1 MAGVGVNIGIP
12 TDCCFL
18 LFVVYIIIPVD
29 GTEIYPENEPIHS
42 RPKRDLLKN
51 FVWVWDRVF
60 QLAHDAFSFFKYRV
74 FKYTDKSPYLIAPTT
89 PAMEKVTP
97 SDEIIDN
104 PIDIATEINSEGRL
118 DLTNYYEAN
127 FQPKVDH
134 IGILAITTYTPHDEL
149 ISTTNLVNPPEKT
162 QKSNIT
168 TEVLCKNLT
177 TVGITTLSPDLT
189 TESSETTLQPHTTT
203 ETLLNLTT
211 KRIFLYKQIIDKGFM
226 STEVPS
232 KEKINSTT
240 FLMESFTPKENMA
253 NKTTNTST
261 TSPNITEPTT
271 IPPKTTTLA
280 ANSSRLATRLF
291 YITENLTTV
300 TDSIITT
307 KKVSTLARFHQ
318 KLLNILTKSRNGILD
333 PKPASVTPD
342 NDLNEIA

>member
-1 MAGVGVNIGIP
+1 M
-12 TDCCFL
+12 
-18 LFVVYIIIPVD
+18 YIIIPVD
-29 GTEIYPENEPIHS
+29 GTEIDPQNEPIHS

-60 QLAHDAFSFFKYRV
+60 QLAHDAFTFFKYRV

-104 PIDIATEINSEGRL
+104 PIDIATEINPEGRL
-118 DLTNYYEAN
+118 DQTNYYEAN
-127 FQPKVDH
+127 FQPKVNH
-134 IGILAITTYTPHDEL
+134 IGILATTYTPNDEL

-168 TEVLCKNLT
+168 IEVLCKNLT
-177 TVGITTLSPDLT
+177 TVGITTLSTDLT
-189 TESSETTLQPHTTT
+189 TKSSETTLEPNTTT

-253 NKTTNTST
+253 NITMNTST
-261 TSPNITEPTT
+261 ISPNITEPTT
-271 IPPKTTTLA
+271 IQPTTTTLA
-280 ANSSRLATRLF
+280 ASSSPLTTKLF

-318 KLLNILTKSRNGILD
+318 KLLNILTKSRNGIID
-333 PKPASVTPD
+333 PKAASVTPD